1 MYYDNNCY
9 KFNIGAYFSWS
20 GCQSQCDVLGASMLC
35 ISDSTKNTWIANQ
48 ISQLGYSNSWIG
60 YSDLPKYDLDFIWI
74 SGCLSSYMNWFSS
87 SNINKDCAYISS
99 SDSKWYAADDSDYSY
114 ISCSCEYSIS
124 TGRILK
130 TPSLSPSLSPVQ
142 QNNNNQSSRR
152 SSGNLSITVGIV
164 LACVFLIIIFFLIL
178 IIIYFIYNRRNQIS
192 IPPSNNDDDIDNQAY
207 TADITPTCPP
217 PGYDDENNILSSP
230 SIELQVNEDN
240 AYHKD
245 QVPTFHESENIPI
258 SLQV

>member
-1 MYYDNNCY
+1 
-9 KFNIGAYFSWS
+9 
-20 GCQSQCDVLGASMLC
+20 MLC

-60 YSDLPKYDLDFIWI
+60 YSDLPKYDRDFIWI
-74 SGCLSSYMNWFSS
+74 SGCISSYMNWFSS

-164 LACVFLIIIFFLIL
+164 LACVFLIILIL
-178 IIIYFIYNRRNQIS
+178 IIIYFIYNKRNQVSIS
-192 IPPSNNDDDIDNQAY
+192 PFINDDNINNNHNNKNNN
-207 TADITPTCPP
+207 
-217 PGYDDENNILSSP
+217 YDDINNQTYVNVVPTYPLHDYNYDYNFHENNISSP
-230 SIELQVNEDN
+230 SIQLQIVETNT
-240 AYHKD
+240 YHKN
-245 QVPTFHESENIPI
+245 TNEIPFF
-258 SLQV
+258 L